1 MVLAGAG
8 CSYFGAKPAPSK
20 PPTEQ
25 QLEAY
30 AQQQTELRRDVSHP
44 NGELNEHCDELATAT
59 PGVEEIRTNAG
70 VIESRQWTL
79 VANGSARSWVYVRP
93 VDGSSDGWAP
103 KPGIDKL
110 NFQPPIETALAAPG
124 NHFLAYAPID
134 GNAPEDGQRAAI
146 ARELFGAAQGQFTWR
161 GRRYS
166 YIVAPELP
174 CFPQLQ

>member
-8 CSYFGAKPAPSK
+8 CSYFGTKPAATK
-20 PPTEQ
+20 PPTQQ

-30 AQQQTELRRDVSHP
+30 AKEQTDLRRDVSHP
-44 NGELNEHCDELATAT
+44 NGELNEHCDELAAVT

-93 VDGSSDGWAP
+93 VDGPPDGWAP

-110 NFQPPIETALAAPG
+110 NFQPPIETSLASPG
-124 NHFLAYAPID
+124 NHFVAYAPMD
-134 GNAPEDGQRAAI
+134 GSAPEDGQKSAI
-146 ARELFGAAQGQFTWR
+146 TRELFGAAQGEFTWH
-161 GRRYS
+161 GRKYS
-166 YIVAPELP
+166 YTVAPELP
-174 CFPQLQ
+174 CFPPLQ